1 MAFSIFGFQFNRGI
15 TTANAQGQAFTAVAH
30 TYKSNVDTLAQIT
43 APGYFPVNIEGTP
56 DTDKVFV
63 RDWLFIIDKDGNT
76 SFVTI
81 DSLDPVTLSA
91 DLFTAIGFNVVG
103 PVAAVDQNGILISG
117 TNVQLEFA
125 DATHNGILSF
135 GAQIIGGAKTF
146 PNGIK
151 VNDIDGILPG
161 DQIFIGNNQ
170 TDTITIGGATA
181 GVFIPLNLITDR
193 ISSATG
199 NLSIHTNMDGVTAI
213 GQDTVSLTTGILT
226 NRINPIAP
234 NTNPLVIGNNTVF
247 PVELGNATAP
257 ILVKGGVKWDIGG
270 GTISSYAELNVGGTW
285 SGPWAAGQP
294 AGLILRKIE
303 NTVYLTSS
311 RVPPQPA
318 ANNVFATTG
327 AIIPVGMR
335 PLQQVESLAQNVD
348 NTTFVTG
355 SIVVTTSGAINAFG
369 NNQQGAFTAAGTA
382 GIGDI
387 NLSWT
392 TV

>member
-1 MAFSIFGFQFNRGI
+1 
-15 TTANAQGQAFTAVAH
+15 
-30 TYKSNVDTLAQIT
+30 
-43 APGYFPVNIEGTP
+43 
-56 DTDKVFV
+56 
-63 RDWLFIIDKDGNT
+63 
-76 SFVTI
+76 
-81 DSLDPVTLSA
+81 
-91 DLFTAIGFNVVG
+91 
-103 PVAAVDQNGILISG
+103 
-117 TNVQLEFA
+117 
-125 DATHNGILSF
+125 
-135 GAQIIGGAKTF
+135 
-146 PNGIK
+146 
-151 VNDIDGILPG
+151 
-161 DQIFIGNNQ
+161 
-170 TDTITIGGATA
+170 
-181 GVFIPLNLITDR
+181 
-193 ISSATG
+193 
-199 NLSIHTNMDGVTAI
+199 
-213 GQDTVSLTTGILT
+213 VSLTTGILT